1 MFPAILLRHASRAT
15 YDRRKGVFEF
25 FIPNSPNWSEF
36 IDCLRDALPPRTR
49 FSYTVDAVFNL
60 TVWLPVCEFVVG
72 LYDLLKIPIIV
83 RKTERTFEISNPLY
97 HEPKKEIPPSF
108 EAEPSAYSSVFG
120 RR

>member
-1 MFPAILLRHASRAT
+1 MFPSVLLRHASRAT
-15 YDRRKGVFEF
+15 YDRCKGVFEF
-25 FIPNSPNWSEF
+25 FIPNSSNWSEF
-36 IDCLRDALPPRTR
+36 IDNLRDALPPRTQ
-49 FSYTVDAVFNL
+49 FTYTVDVSFNL
-60 TVWLPVCEFVVG
+60 TVWISVCELAVG

-108 EAEPSAYSSVFG
+108 EAESSAHPGVSG